1 MLLVEHKAPHLYLED
16 AYKEYSWSVDQ
27 GAYQPASFI
36 FLSFDG
42 FRNLCRDYNLQ
53 LINESNCTQAQIEKL
68 CRTDLLCPRDA
79 QRDSHAHAVALD
91 LS

>member
-42 FRNLCRDYNLQ
+42 FRNLCPGSRGILQ
-53 LINESNCTQAQIEKL
+53 SSCARRMQRSSPHRSSAIHNEYYITINT
-68 CRTDLLCPRDA
+68 
-79 QRDSHAHAVALD
+79 V
-91 LS
+91 